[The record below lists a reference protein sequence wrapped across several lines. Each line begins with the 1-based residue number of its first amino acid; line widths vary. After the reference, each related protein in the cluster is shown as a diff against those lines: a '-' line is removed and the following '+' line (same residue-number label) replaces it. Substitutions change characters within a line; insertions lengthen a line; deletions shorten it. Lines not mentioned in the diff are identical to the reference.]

1 MVLLTLLLA
10 SCSWS
15 YDRTTPDP
23 ARVLFIYVGTD
34 NNLSGLEQAKLQAIR
49 DGWTGRTNDRI
60 IAYIDKGR
68 GNDARLIE
76 ISNLAPDEQPRE
88 IANHGTENSA
98 SHATLSRV
106 IADVVDMFPGAE
118 SYGLLVFSHA
128 SGWLPEGVY
137 NEFVKGKVPKSA
149 IEYSGEDD
157 ISRSLITDG
166 TSEMELTD
174 FAAAIPEGVFDYIVF
189 EACFMAGIEVAWEL
203 RGKAPLILASSAE
216 IVDPGFA
223 PIYAAATGKLLTA
236 NMSAFGEAAFNHTLT
251 YAETNPRRSATYSV
265 IRTASLDALATFVG
279 SNCDFTQEVEI
290 ASIQRFD
297 RLKIATLFFDFEQ
310 YYARL
315 LPTDALRA
323 ELSRLVGECII
334 WRAATHEFM
343 TQSAGYNG
351 FLITNHSGL
360 TTYIPQAQFPGLN
373 DSYKRLGWAKS
384 IQGK

>member
-1 MVLLTLLLA
+1 MLLRKQISGILVLATLVSGSCAGPDPVDAPEPVRVLLVYA
-10 SCSWS
+10 
-15 YDRTTPDP
+15 
-23 ARVLFIYVGTD
+23 GTD

-49 DGWTGRTNDRI
+49 DGWTGRANDRI
-60 IAYIDKGR
+60 IVYIDKGR
-68 GNDARLIE
+68 GADARLIE

-88 IANHGTENSA
+88 IAGYGTENSA

-106 IADVVDMFPGAE
+106 IADVVDRFPGAG

-137 NEFVKGKVPKSA
+137 NL
-149 IEYSGEDD
+149 
-157 ISRSLITDG
+157 SRSVITDG
-166 TSEMELTD
+166 ASEMELAD
-174 FAAAIPEGVFDYIVF
+174 FAAAIPDGVFDYIVF
-189 EACFMAGIEVAWEL
+189 ETCFMAGIEVAWEL

-223 PIYAAATGKLLTA
+223 PVYAAATRKLLAA
-236 NMSAFGEAAFNHTLT
+236 NLPAFGEAAFNHTLT

-265 IRTASLDALATFVG
+265 IRTAPLDALAAFVR
-279 SNCDFTQEVEI
+279 SNCDFTRTVDI
-290 ASIQRFD
+290 PDIQHFD
-297 RLKIATLFFDFEQ
+297 RLNDYRLFFDFEE
-310 YYARL
+310 YHARL

-323 ELSRLVGECII
+323 ELSRLVGECVI
-334 WRAATHEFM
+334 WKAATREFM

-351 FLITNHSGL
+351 FFITNHSGL

-373 DSYKRLGWAKS
+373 DSYKKVGWAKF